1 MNYRDLIGEPY
12 NARLAL
18 TTPALSEPVSAEE
31 LSKHSRIDFSEDAG
45 YLAGLIAAS
54 RQWVE
59 QYTGRQL
66 INATWTLTL
75 DRFPASSFDLP
86 RPPLVSVTSVKYY
99 DSAYVLQTVAVA
111 SYKVLMF
118 AGPEAPPGKIEL
130 AVGYV
135 WPSPVYARPG
145 AVQIALLAG
154 YGATAAT
161 VPAQIKHA
169 ILLHAG
175 ELYERREQ
183 VVVGVSTT
191 PAAITVERLLW
202 PLRVW

>member
-18 TTPALSEPVSAEE
+18 TTPAASEPVSVAE
-31 LSKHSRIDFSEDAG
+31 LMKHSRIDFSEDAG

-66 INATWTLTL
+66 INASWTLTL
-75 DRFPASSFDLP
+75 DGFPDACFDLP
-86 RPPLVSVTSVKYY
+86 RPPLVSVTSVKHY
-99 DSAYVLQTVAVA
+99 DAARVQQTVAVA
-111 SYKVLMF
+111 TYNVLAF
-118 AGPEAPPGKIEL
+118 TGPEAPPGKLEL
-130 AVGYV
+130 ATGYA
-135 WPSPVYARPG
+135 WPSVYAGDG
-145 AVQIALLAG
+145 AVQVEFVAG

-161 VPAQIKHA
+161 VPAQSKHA

-183 VVVGVSTT
+183 VVVGTSTT

>member
-12 NARLAL
+12 NARLTL
-18 TTPALSEPVSAEE
+18 TTPAVVEPVEIGDLMA
-31 LSKHSRIDFSEDAG
+31 HSRIDPSEDGG
-45 YLAGLIAAS
+45 YLGGLIAAS

-75 DRFPASSFDLP
+75 DGFPDDDIDLP
-86 RPPLVSVTSVKYY
+86 RPPLVSVTSVKHY
-99 DSAYVLQTVAVA
+99 DSARVLQTVAA
-111 SYKVLMF
+111 ATYNTLTF
-118 AGPEAPPGKIEL
+118 AGPEAPPGTLEL
-130 AVGYV
+130 ATGYA
-135 WPSPVYARPG
+135 WPSVYLGDG
-145 AVQIALLAG
+145 AVQIAFVAG

-161 VPAQIKHA
+161 VPAQVKHA